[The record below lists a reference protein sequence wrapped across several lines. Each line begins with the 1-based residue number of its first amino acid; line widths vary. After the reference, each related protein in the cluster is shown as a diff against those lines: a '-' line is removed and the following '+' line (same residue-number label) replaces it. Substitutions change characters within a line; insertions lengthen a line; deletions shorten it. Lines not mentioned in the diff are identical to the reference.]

1 MRKNIKGIWLY
12 GKSGSG
18 KSFISNKL
26 SKKIKNSFII
36 DGDEVRKLVSSDLGY
51 NIKDRTIQNLRV
63 LGIAKI
69 AISNKVFPIISSVF
83 LSKKSFISAK
93 KNKILILNVV
103 SEMKKK
109 INQKLKNKT
118 NVVGKDLHQP
128 TLNSLTII
136 NKKNLKINIE
146 NYVKQTN

>member
-1 MRKNIKGIWLY
+1 MRKDIKGIWLY

-18 KSFISNKL
+18 KSFISKKL
-26 SKKIKNSFII
+26 SKKIKNSFLI
-36 DGDEVRKLVSSDLGY
+36 DGDEVRKFVSSDLGY
-51 NIKDRTIQNLRV
+51 KIKDRTIQNLRV

-83 LSKKSFISAK
+83 LSEKSFTLAK

-109 INQKLKNKT
+109 INQKLKNKN

-128 TLNSLTII
+128 ILNSLTII
-136 NKKNLKINIE
+136 NKKNLKINIKD
-146 NYVKQTN
+146 YVK